1 MTNKRCFCTL
11 PAFQAGCREFESRL
25 PLFSFRIISLQADER
40 PLQRKRP
47 VIRSA
52 RGSLC
57 FGTEFV
63 QRHPAIHLVHILPRL
78 RRQLAAHVGNR
89 LPPGMQ
95 HLAGN
100 LGVIRDQKTQHPA
113 LWCPKSCRKF
123 GCHKAEN
130 KEHSAIGYGTFCLPW
145 TRPPVLGD
153 APSCLHLA
161 ITACPSSGGTP
172 CSSEAGTPCPSL
184 PCLSTPSSFLL
195 PAPFGLVG

>member
-1 MTNKRCFCTL
+1 M
-11 PAFQAGCREFESRL
+11 
-25 PLFSFRIISLQADER
+25 
-40 PLQRKRP
+40 
-47 VIRSA
+47 IRSA

-113 LWCPKSCRKF
+113 LWCPKSCPEIWVSQGRKQ
-123 GCHKAEN
+123 GTLCHWVWD
-130 KEHSAIGYGTFCLPW
+130 ILP
-145 TRPPVLGD
+145 PMD
-153 APSCLHLA
+153 A
-161 ITACPSSGGTP
+161 TACFGGCAILPPSGNN
-172 CSSEAGTPCPSL
+172 SL
-184 PCLSTPSSFLL
+184 PFQRRNTLL
-195 PAPFGLVG
+195 IRGWDTLPQPALPLDSLFFPLACPLWAGRIDPDPVRTGSGMFH